1 MRFDRL
7 ETERRNP
14 DTQDIDI
21 LATHELVAAIAHED
35 EKVAA
40 AVRKALPEI
49 SAAVELIVSSM
60 CAGGRL
66 FYIGAG
72 TSGRLGVLDAVE
84 CPPTFNTPPELVQGL
99 IAGGAGAMFCA
110 VEGAED
116 NPDFG
121 MKDLQDRNLQAV
133 DVVVGLAASGRTPYV
148 AGGLKYAAGIGCPTI
163 ALVCV
168 ASSELSQYSVL
179 TIAVPV
185 GPEVIA
191 GSTRMKAGTAQK
203 MVLNML
209 STATMVKLG
218 KTYGNLMVDVKA
230 GNAKLSARIHRMV
243 RDATGVS
250 EEVAATALNQ
260 ALGSAKVA
268 IVMLL
273 ADISTENALR
283 LIGESHGSVRHALE
297 LAEKE
302 KQKGSDSKGC
312 DDCDE

>member
-1 MRFDRL
+1 MKTDRL

-14 DTQDIDI
+14 NTQDIDT
-21 LATHELVAAIAHED
+21 LATHELVAVIAHED
-35 EKVAA
+35 SKVAS

-49 SAAVELIVSSM
+49 SAAVELIVDSM
-60 CAGGRL
+60 RAGGRL

-99 IAGGAGAMFCA
+99 IAGGEGAMFCA

-116 NPDFG
+116 NPDLG
-121 MKDLQDRNLQAV
+121 KQDLRDRNLQAV
-133 DVVVGLAASGRTPYV
+133 DVVIGLAASGRTPYV
-148 AGGLKYAAGIGCPTI
+148 VGGLKYAAEIGCPTI
-163 ALVCV
+163 AMVCV
-168 ASSELSQYSVL
+168 SSSELSRFSRL
-179 TIAVPV
+179 TISVPV

-230 GNAKLSARIHRMV
+230 GNAKLTARVHRMV

-250 EEVAATALNQ
+250 EKTASTALNQ
-260 ALGSAKVA
+260 ALGSTKVA

-273 ADISTENALR
+273 AGISPEGALR
-283 LIGESHGSVRHALE
+283 CIEEAHGSVRHAL
-297 LAEKE
+297 LAAEKE
-302 KQKGSDSKGC
+302 KQKGSDDKGWG
-312 DDCDE
+312 DCDE